1 MIGQP
6 QCHGRRAVVIATQ
19 TLRSRQPQ
27 GRMSPPEIM
36 IKELQAEQ
44 GIEGGIAFG
53 KGMRLTCEG
62 TEPIPHGAVE
72 SFDMQRPGW
81 LHARS
86 QHGAG
91 LHRQESPVLVP
102 MLDRLR
108 QAERLWHNQ
117 PRTPPFAGVHRLA
130 IGAH

>member
-1 MIGQP
+1 MDCIDVDIPRNPDLFSPAWVVTLERDDRKANRQQFLERPAMLGQP

-19 TLRSRQPQ
+19 ALRSRQPQ

-62 TEPIPHGAVE
+62 T
-72 SFDMQRPGW
+72 
-81 LHARS
+81 
-86 QHGAG
+86 
-91 LHRQESPVLVP
+91 
-102 MLDRLR
+102 
-108 QAERLWHNQ
+108 
-117 PRTPPFAGVHRLA
+117 
-130 IGAH
+130 